1 MNDSIINE
9 KKYQR
14 KHREIYLV
22 VLLLLFISV
31 GFSYLTTQLDIIGN
45 TSISKQSW
53 NVYFSNPSVNQTA
66 IITGTSD
73 RLVKDRGSVNIRNN
87 SNNLIVD
94 FNATLE
100 YPGDYYEFTVPIY
113 NKGTIDAMIAESG
126 ITSTYTNNDLVIYTI
141 EYADGTGSSKV
152 ISEKDGLHA
161 NKKILIKV
169 RVEYKK
175 DVTNDQVNNMAS
187 GGVNISSSY
196 SINYVQADNTANYK
210 SFESNIGPHS
220 GG

>member
-1 MNDSIINE
+1 MNDSIRNE

-141 EYADGTGSSKV
+141 EYADGTVSSKV

-161 NKKILIKV
+161 KKKIFIKV

-220 GG
+220 GD

>member
-1 MNDSIINE
+1 
-9 KKYQR
+9 
-14 KHREIYLV
+14 
-22 VLLLLFISV
+22 
-31 GFSYLTTQLDIIGN
+31 
-45 TSISKQSW
+45 
-53 NVYFSNPSVNQTA
+53 
-66 IITGTSD
+66 
-73 RLVKDRGSVNIRNN
+73 
-87 SNNLIVD
+87 
-94 FNATLE
+94 
-100 YPGDYYEFTVPIY
+100 
-113 NKGTIDAMIAESG
+113 MIAESG

-161 NKKILIKV
+161 NKKIFIKV

-196 SINYVQADNTANYK
+196 SINYVQSDNTANYK

>member
-1 MNDSIINE
+1 MNDSIRNE

-31 GFSYLTTQLDIIGN
+31 GFSYLTTQIDIIGN

-53 NVYFSNPSVNQTA
+53 NIYFGTPIVDQTA

-100 YPGDYYEFTVPIY
+100 YPGDYY
-113 NKGTIDAMIAESG
+113 
-126 ITSTYTNNDLVIYTI
+126 
-141 EYADGTGSSKV
+141 
-152 ISEKDGLHA
+152 
-161 NKKILIKV
+161 
-169 RVEYKK
+169 
-175 DVTNDQVNNMAS
+175 
-187 GGVNISSSY
+187 
-196 SINYVQADNTANYK
+196 
-210 SFESNIGPHS
+210 
-220 GG
+220 

>member
-1 MNDSIINE
+1 MNDSIRNE

-161 NKKILIKV
+161 KKKIFIKV

-210 SFESNIGPHS
+210 SFESSIGPHS
-220 GG
+220 GD